1 MTVGF
6 IFVAIVLSFFLLI
19 LAFILKDYIIGM
31 LASLGIMS
39 LGVYITIYNIENINN
54 ILTQSL
60 ATIFMCLGFYIFI
73 TGSIEKIKEYM

>member
-6 IFVAIVLSFFLLI
+6 IFVAIVLSFFLLVI
-19 LAFILKDYIIGM
+19 ALILKDYIIGM
-31 LASLGIMS
+31 LASLGIMC

-73 TGSIEKIKEYM
+73 SGSLEKIKEYM